1 LGENEMI
8 TAREKI
14 QIGLGVIGL
23 SLFGLGMAF
32 YNFGAE
38 KKEIRTYE
46 HRVGFW
52 KDSGMTEDSEKKMA
66 PWMLGCGIA
75 AVATAYIIRQ
85 K

>member
-1 LGENEMI
+1 MI
-8 TAREKI
+8 TAREKL
-14 QIGLGVIGL
+14 QVGLGVIGL

-38 KKEIRTYE
+38 EKEIRNQE

-52 KDSGMTEDSEKKMA
+52 KDSGMTEDSEKELA
-66 PWMLGCGIA
+66 PWMFGCGIA
-75 AVATAYIIRQ
+75 AITVAYIIRE